1 MRMMF
6 KVRRLIGLYMMA
18 SMLFGLGGHFLGSKL
33 DQLAR
38 AEKQAW
44 RSSGS
49 DESARKA
56 SDPEGCRKPKGVQTV
71 TFSAAKYP
79 NIARHTRKAISEGW
93 PSVVVVNRAGAD
105 KRRDQLLADIPTRD
119 GYDRDEYPPA
129 AGRGHGK
136 GLQRGSSPNGWKA
149 SVMYVP
155 SAENRS
161 HGSALGTAMSK
172 WCSGT
177 HFRYAFK

>member
-1 MRMMF
+1 MRTIF
-6 KVRRLIGLYMMA
+6 KIRRLVALYIMV
-18 SMLFGLGGHFLGSKL
+18 STLFAGGTQLLGSKL
-33 DQLAR
+33 DQLAQ
-38 AEKQAW
+38 AEKSAGF
-44 RSSGS
+44 SGQGT
-49 DESARKA
+49 SARKA
-56 SDPEGCRKPKGVQTV
+56 SDPQGCRKPKQVQTV
-71 TFSAAKYP
+71 TFSASKYP
-79 NIARHTRKAISEGW
+79 NIARHTRQAIAKGW

-105 KRRDQLLADIPTRD
+105 KRRDELLADIPTRR

-129 AGRGHGK
+129 AGRGHGQ
-136 GLQRGSSPNGWKA
+136 GLQRGSSPSGWKA

-161 HGSALGTAMSK
+161 HGSVMGSAISH